1 MTFAMVFPGQG
12 AQSVGM
18 LEGYED
24 RPEVREVLGIAC
36 EVLQQDIGALMAE
49 GPAEDLHKTVNT
61 QPIMLTAGYA
71 AFRVWQSLGGPL
83 PNVMAGHSLGEY
95 TALVVAGALSFA
107 DCLPLVR
114 LRAQEMQ
121 SAVPEGEGA
130 MAAVLGLDDEVVRAT
145 CAEAAQGEIVEAVNF
160 NAPGQVVIAGH
171 TAAVRRA
178 MELAKSRGAKRTVSL
193 PVSAPFHSSLL
204 ASAAASLAARLATI
218 EFSTPRIDVIHN
230 VDAQSHASPE
240 AVKRALVSQACHPVR
255 WVECVQAIAARGITF
270 VGECGP
276 GKILAPLVKRSA
288 PLATGYS
295 LGDIAS
301 MEAAIAMLA
310 EEHA

>member
-71 AFRVWQSLGGPL
+71 AFRVWQTLGGPL
-83 PNVMAGHSLGEY
+83 PNDMAGHSLGED

>member
-18 LEGYED
+18 LDGYEN
-24 RPEVREVLGIAC
+24 RPEVREVLGIAS
-36 EVLQQDIGALMAE
+36 EVLQQDIGALIAE
-49 GPAEDLHKTVNT
+49 GPAEALHQTVNT
-61 QPIMLTAGYA
+61 QPVMLAAGYA
-71 AFRVWQSLGGPL
+71 AFRVWRSLGGPL
-83 PNVMAGHSLGEY
+83 PNVVAGHSLGEY
-95 TALVVAGALSFA
+95 TALVVAGALGFA

-114 LRAQEMQ
+114 LRAEAMQ
-121 SAVPEGEGA
+121 SAVPEGQGA
-130 MAAVLGLDDEVVRAT
+130 MAAVLGLDDEAVGAA
-145 CAEAAQGEIVEAVNF
+145 CEEAAQGEVVEPVNF

-171 TAAVRRA
+171 SAAVRRA
-178 MELAKSRGAKRTVSL
+178 MALAKARGAKRAVSL

-204 ASAAASLAARLATI
+204 APAAAALATRLETM
-218 EFSTPRIDVIHN
+218 EFSAPRIDVIHN
-230 VDAQSHASPE
+230 VDARSHASPE
-240 AVKRALVSQACHPVR
+240 AIKRALVSQADHPVR

-288 PLATGYS
+288 PQATGYP

-301 MEAAIAMLA
+301 MAAAIALLA
-310 EEHA
+310 EGLA